1 MYHFINLSKKKK
13 KKLNSDTNTT
23 DYISDNKI
31 TFFFLEG
38 TIKLLGHQNLIVKT
52 SILFLLWTTIVV
64 PYWLVGYET
73 DGNLC
78 WAEE

>member
-13 KKLNSDTNTT
+13 NNSDTNTT

-64 PYWLVGYET
+64 TYWLVGYET